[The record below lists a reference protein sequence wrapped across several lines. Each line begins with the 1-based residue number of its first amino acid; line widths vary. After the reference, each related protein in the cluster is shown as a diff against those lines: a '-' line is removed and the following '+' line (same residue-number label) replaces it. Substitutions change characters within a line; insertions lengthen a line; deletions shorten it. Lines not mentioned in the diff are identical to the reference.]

1 MKFFFLQN
9 DDVLRICDEISY
21 FNKHEQSFFPDHH
34 SLGFIYFFYVFFLK
48 RKLPQLM
55 KNFLHFSL
63 DQHHRLSLHR
73 RVIKT

>member
-1 MKFFFLQN
+1 MMMCCEYVTKLAILINMSNHFFL
-9 DDVLRICDEISY
+9 
-21 FNKHEQSFFPDHH
+21 DHH

-63 DQHHRLSLHR
+63 DQHHRLSPHR